1 MNNNEYRVGVNR
13 GLPVGMGYFSVSFGF
28 GAMAVSQGVKT
39 LDAVLISAAN
49 LTSAGQF
56 AGLTLIV
63 AAATLWEM
71 VLTQLVINS
80 RYALMSLALSQRMG
94 EKIGLLPRLLIA
106 FFNTDEIFALAMA
119 REAPLTVPFLLGLGT
134 LPFIGW
140 TLGTLCGALAGSI
153 LPLSIRTALG
163 VMLYGMFIAIVVP
176 PAKKN
181 RDIFV
186 AVVLALIFSSLF
198 SWTPGLK
205 TVSPGLSIVV
215 CTVAAAAICAALG
228 LTGLA
233 GGAAV
238 AGCCAQ
244 MIGFAVMSFPENR
257 WGGLAAQGLGTS
269 MLQMGN
275 IVRNVRIWIPPTLAS
290 AVTGPIATCLFKL
303 QMNGSPVSSGMG
315 TCGFVGQIGVY
326 TGWLNGIASGTKAA
340 ITGFDWL
347 GLILISFVLPAVLT
361 WLFAIPLR
369 NWGWIKD
376 GDLKLDL

>member
-134 LPFIGW
+134 LPSVSYTHL
-140 TLGTLCGALAGSI
+140 TLPT
-153 LPLSIRTALG
+153 
-163 VMLYGMFIAIVVP
+163 
-176 PAKKN
+176 N
-181 RDIFV
+181 REV
-186 AVVLALIFSSLF
+186 
-198 SWTPGLK
+198 
-205 TVSPGLSIVV
+205 
-215 CTVAAAAICAALG
+215 
-228 LTGLA
+228 
-233 GGAAV
+233 
-238 AGCCAQ
+238 
-244 MIGFAVMSFPENR
+244 
-257 WGGLAAQGLGTS
+257 
-269 MLQMGN
+269 
-275 IVRNVRIWIPPTLAS
+275 
-290 AVTGPIATCLFKL
+290 
-303 QMNGSPVSSGMG
+303 
-315 TCGFVGQIGVY
+315 
-326 TGWLNGIASGTKAA
+326 
-340 ITGFDWL
+340 
-347 GLILISFVLPAVLT
+347 
-361 WLFAIPLR
+361 
-369 NWGWIKD
+369 
-376 GDLKLDL
+376 